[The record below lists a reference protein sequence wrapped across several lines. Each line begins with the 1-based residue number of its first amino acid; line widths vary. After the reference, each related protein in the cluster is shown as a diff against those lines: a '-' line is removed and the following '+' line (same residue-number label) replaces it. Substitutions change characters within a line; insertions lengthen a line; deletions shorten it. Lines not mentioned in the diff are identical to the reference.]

1 MLGWIFQEHGF
12 RWAVLAGLIS
22 AASPGQARLG
32 ETEPAIARRFGEPVA
47 TVPPPA
53 ALPAP
58 LQARLTTRVYN
69 VGGTKEGALV
79 EVTLLDGTSV
89 REFYFL
95 EKEKSRK
102 GENFNDPQVQVILE
116 ANAAGTAWES
126 AGSSSWKRLDGAA
139 IAERREVSPAVSLN
153 PKIPLQAQLMVWIG
167 LEVQSRSY
175 GEFLASAQRERDT
188 LRKQE
193 EAEARKK
200 REQEAAARDLLRGI

>member
-1 MLGWIFQEHGF
+1 MLGWIFQEKGF
-12 RWAVLAGLIS
+12 HWAVLAVLIC

-32 ETEPAIARRFGEPVA
+32 ETEAAIAQRFGAPVA
-47 TVPPPA
+47 IVPPPA
-53 ALPAP
+53 SLPAS
-58 LQARLTTRVYN
+58 LQARLVTRVYN
-69 VGGTKEGALV
+69 VGGNEEGALV
-79 EVTLLDGTSV
+79 EITLLDGTSV

-102 GENFNDPQVQVILE
+102 GENFNDPQVQIILE

-126 AGSSSWKRLDGAA
+126 AGPSSWKRLDGAA
-139 IAERREVSPAVSLN
+139 SAERREVSPAASLN
-153 PKIPLQAQLMVWIG
+153 PKISLQAQLMVWTG

-175 GEFLASAQRERDT
+175 GEFLASAQRERET

-193 EAEARKK
+193 QAEARKK